1 MADNRR
7 KRKRT
12 GRNSYKRTL
21 IGLAVLLICALLVII
36 VVQVMLHRT
45 ISRYDPDIIIEGVS
59 IGGTDVSG
67 MTAEEAKA
75 AVESAAQ
82 AYAGEEIVLTL
93 KNGGQGTV
101 TLGDLGASVKDIDEI
116 AQEAADCGKKGNS
129 VENYK
134 ILKGS
139 EDGSFSINYPI
150 EYQVTEES
158 AEDALNNCLGS
169 LLKTPVDA
177 RLTRQD
183 GATQLI
189 EDEQGEVI
197 DLEKTVANI
206 NELIGGDWDKKGG
219 TVQAEVSY
227 EDAQIVSEDL
237 SGITDVL
244 GSYSTYYGDGNEGRI
259 MNVESGAEHVGGTL
273 VQPGEEVSANALM
286 EPYTEENG
294 YGMAASFENGEVVD
308 SMGGGICQVS
318 TTLYNALLLAE
329 IEITERYAH
338 SMLVSY
344 VEPSMDAAI
353 AGDVKDL
360 KFRND
365 KEDPIYIESVL
376 SDGNIGFNIYGKE
389 TRPENRSVEFES
401 ETIETTESDE
411 IRYVATDDYIGEM
424 YTSSSA
430 QEGLTAQLWKIV
442 YEDGEEVSRDTVNY
456 SQYNGSAETIS
467 VGTASDNE
475 EDTEKMNAAIET
487 QDEDQILA
495 AIEEITEGSS
505 EE

>member
-1 MADNRR
+1 MAERKRR
-7 KRKRT
+7 KQTRKDAQ
-12 GRNSYKRTL
+12 KRTL
-21 IGLAVLLICALLVII
+21 AGVAILLVCSLAVIFA
-36 VVQVMLHRT
+36 VQIMILRT
-45 ISRYDPDIIIEGVS
+45 IGSYDQDIIIDGVS
-59 IGGTDVSG
+59 IGETDVSG
-67 MTAEEAKA
+67 MTAEEAKS

-82 AYAGEEIVLTL
+82 AYAGVELVLSL
-93 KNGGQGTV
+93 DDGRQGTV
-101 TLGDLGASVKDIDEI
+101 TLGDLGLSVKDLDSIV
-116 AQEAADCGKKGNS
+116 QEAADYGKKGNS

-134 ILKGS
+134 ILKSS
-139 EDGSFSINYPI
+139 EAGTNSKVFQI
-150 EYQVTEES
+150 EYQVTEKS
-158 AEDALNNCLGS
+158 AEDGLNACLES
-169 LLKTPVDA
+169 QLKKPVNA
-177 RLTRQD
+177 RLTQAE
-183 GATQLI
+183 GKTQLI
-189 EDEQGEVI
+189 EDEPGEVL
-197 DLEKTVANI
+197 DLKKTVASI

-219 TVQAEVSY
+219 TVKAEVSY

-244 GSYSTYYGDGNEGRI
+244 GSYSTYYGDGDEGRT
-259 MNVESGAEHVGGTL
+259 MNVESGAQHVGGTL
-273 VQPGEEVSANALM
+273 VQPGEEVSVNALM

-294 YGMAASFENGEVVD
+294 YAMAASFENGEVVD

-318 TTLYNALLLAE
+318 TTLYNALLISE
-329 IEITERYAH
+329 VEITERYAH

-353 AGDVKDL
+353 ADDVKDL
-360 KFRND
+360 KFRNN

-376 SDGNIGFNIYGKE
+376 SDGNVGFNIYGKE
-389 TRPENRSVEFES
+389 TRPENRSIEFES

-411 IRYVATDDYIGEM
+411 IRYVATDDYIGAM

>member
-1 MADNRR
+1 MAERR
-7 KRKRT
+7 KRKRS
-12 GRNSYKRTL
+12 RRDSEKRTL
-21 IGLAVLLICALLVII
+21 IGLAVLLVCALAVIL
-36 VVQVMLHRT
+36 VVQVTIRRT
-45 ISRYDPDIIIEGVS
+45 ISGYDPDIIIDGVS
-59 IGGTDVSG
+59 IGETDVSG

-75 AVESAAQ
+75 AVESASQ
-82 AYAGEEIVLTL
+82 SYADEEIILTL
-93 KNGGQGTV
+93 ENGEQGST
-101 TLGDLGASVKDIDEI
+101 TLGELGLSVKDLDRIV
-116 AQEAADCGKKGNS
+116 QEAADYGKKGNA

-134 ILKGS
+134 ILRDS
-139 EDGSFSINYPI
+139 EEGTNSKTFEI

-158 AEDALNNCLGS
+158 AQEALNSCLKDC
-169 LLKTPVDA
+169 LKAPVNA
-177 RLTRQD
+177 RLTQQGGETR
-183 GATQLI
+183 LI

-206 NELIGGDWDKKGG
+206 NDLIGGEWDKKGG

-237 SGITDVL
+237 SGLTDVL
-244 GSYSTYYGDGNEGRI
+244 GSYSTYYGDSDSGRT
-259 MNVESGAEHVGGTL
+259 MNVESGAGHVGGIL

-294 YGMAASFENGEVVD
+294 YGMAASYENGEVVD

-329 IEITERYAH
+329 VEITERYAH

-353 AGDVKDL
+353 ADDVKDL
-360 KFRND
+360 KFKNN
-365 KEDPIYIESVL
+365 KEDPIYIEAVL

-389 TRPENRSVEFES
+389 TRAENRSIEFES

-424 YTSSSA
+424 YTSSSS

-456 SQYNGSAETIS
+456 SQYNGSAETVS

-487 QDEDQILA
+487 QDEEQILA
-495 AIEEITEGSS
+495 AIQEITEGSS

>member
-1 MADNRR
+1 MADR
-7 KRKRT
+7 KRKKRT
-12 GRNSYKRTL
+12 GKDAQKRTL
-21 IGLAVLLICALLVII
+21 AGVALLLVCSLAVIFAVRIMI
-36 VVQVMLHRT
+36 ART
-45 ISRYDPDIIIEGVS
+45 IGSYDETIIIDGVS
-59 IGGTDVSG
+59 IGETDVSG
-67 MTAEEAKA
+67 MTAKEAKS

-82 AYAGEEIVLTL
+82 AYAGVELVLSL
-93 KNGGQGTV
+93 DGERQGSV
-101 TLGDLGASVKDIDEI
+101 SLGDLGLSVKDLDGII
-116 AQEAADCGKKGNS
+116 REAVDYGKDRNT

-134 ILKGS
+134 ILKSS
-139 EDGSFSINYPI
+139 ESGTNSKVFPI
-150 EYQVTEES
+150 EYQVTEKS
-158 AEDALNNCLGS
+158 AEEGLEACLGS
-169 LLKTPVDA
+169 QLKKPVNA
-177 RLTRQD
+177 RLTQQD
-183 GATQLI
+183 GKTELI
-189 EDEQGEVI
+189 EDEPGEVL
-197 DLEKTVANI
+197 DLKKTVANI
-206 NELIGGDWDKKGG
+206 NELIGGEWDKKGG
-219 TVQAEVSY
+219 SVKAEVSY
-227 EDAQIVSEDL
+227 QDAEIISEDL

-244 GSYSTYYGDGNEGRI
+244 GSYSTYYGDGDEGRT
-259 MNVESGAEHVGGTL
+259 MNVESGAGHINGTL

-318 TTLYNALLLAE
+318 TTLSNARLLAE
-329 IEITERYAH
+329 VEITERYAH

-360 KFRND
+360 KFKNN
-365 KEDPIYIESVL
+365 KEDPVYIEAVL
-376 SDGNIGFNIYGKE
+376 SGGNVGFNIYGKE
-389 TRPENRSVEFES
+389 TRPENRTVEFES

-475 EDTEKMNAAIET
+475 EDTEKMYAAIET

-495 AIEEITEGSS
+495 TIEEITEGSS
-505 EE
+505 GE

>member
-1 MADNRR
+1 MGLSVLLVCA
-7 KRKRT
+7 
-12 GRNSYKRTL
+12 
-21 IGLAVLLICALLVII
+21 LAVIL
-36 VVQVMLHRT
+36 VVQVTIRRT
-45 ISRYDPDIIIEGVS
+45 INRYDPEVIIDGVW
-59 IGGTDVSG
+59 IGETDVSG
-67 MTAEEAKA
+67 MTAEEAKD

-82 AYAGEEIVLTL
+82 SHAAEEIILTL
-93 KNGGQGTV
+93 ESGEQGRV
-101 TLGDLGASVKDIDEI
+101 TLGELGLSVKDLDRIV
-116 AQEAADCGKKGNS
+116 QEAADYGKKGNA

-134 ILKGS
+134 ILRDS
-139 EDGSFSINYPI
+139 EEGTNSKTFEI
-150 EYQVTEES
+150 EYQVTGES
-158 AEDALNNCLGS
+158 AQEALNSCLKDC
-169 LLKTPVDA
+169 LKAPVNA
-177 RLTRQD
+177 RLTQQGGETR
-183 GATQLI
+183 LI

-206 NELIGGDWDKKGG
+206 NDLIGGEWDKKGG

-237 SGITDVL
+237 SGLTDVL
-244 GSYSTYYGDGNEGRI
+244 GSYSTYYGDSDSGRT
-259 MNVESGAEHVGGTL
+259 MNVESGAGHVGGIL

-294 YGMAASFENGEVVD
+294 YGMAASYENGEVVD

-329 IEITERYAH
+329 VEITERYAH

-353 AGDVKDL
+353 ADDVKDL
-360 KFRND
+360 KFKNN
-365 KEDPIYIESVL
+365 KEDPIYIEAVL

-389 TRPENRSVEFES
+389 TRAENRSIEFES

-424 YTSSSA
+424 YTSSSG

-456 SQYNGSAETIS
+456 SQYNGSAETVS

-487 QDEDQILA
+487 QDEEQILA
-495 AIEEITEGSS
+495 AIQEITEGSS